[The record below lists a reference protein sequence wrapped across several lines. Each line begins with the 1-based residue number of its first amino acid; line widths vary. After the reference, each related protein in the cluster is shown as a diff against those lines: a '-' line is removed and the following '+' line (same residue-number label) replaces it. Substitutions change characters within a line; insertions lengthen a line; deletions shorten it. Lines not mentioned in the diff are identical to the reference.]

1 MEAPRLTALS
11 RFEHCACESCRLGR
25 ELTGGR
31 SNSMLSAAL
40 VSSRSR
46 AVAPNPS
53 RYRDI
58 QSLSCMRSPAPL
70 YQARLFQPLA
80 GNYREITVS
89 RRRDG
94 SAPKIRAGSLHLFQ
108 FRVYFCLFL
117 PLTLALPP
125 SLPSNGFLTLPLP
138 QDLQVLRP

>member
-108 FRVYFCLFL
+108 FL